1 MMHFCLLLL
10 AGTIFLQSTV
20 VHMESASTTLHKY
33 NISGTIYCSAS
44 SYYGVDIP
52 TKGRNIYLKEK
63 DNWPNWDDTL
73 DETVTD
79 GQGHFQLVGEEDEG
93 NEPEPF
99 IGIPYG
105 CTGFL
110 GVRMRQVGKTG
121 RENI

>member
-1 MMHFCLLLL
+1 MHFCLLLL

-20 VHMESASTTLHKY
+20 VHMESASTLYKY

-52 TKGRNIYLKEK
+52 AKGRNIYLKET

-93 NEPEPF
+93 DEPEPF

-110 GVRMRQVGKTG
+110 GVR
-121 RENI
+121 IIS